1 MKKYIIELKNRFFLL
16 LLTSLSMLMVGYI
29 YKENL
34 LFLFLESEMFTRN
47 EFQTDYF
54 IFTDVSEVFLVYI
67 QLILFLNFQVTLV
80 YLCYHSFVFISSGLF
95 KKEYYYSRYLLKVL
109 IFVWLLSICIS
120 KYIFIPIMRD
130 FFFNFQNFSSINLHF
145 EAKLNQYFD
154 FYVKFY
160 YMFIFYCQIFTLLFF
175 FLDYVNTNIRM
186 IKKFRKLYYY
196 CFILFSTFISPPDIF
211 NQIFISFFLITLYE
225 FFIFR
230 LMFRSYN
237 NF

>member
-1 MKKYIIELKNRFFLL
+1 M
-16 LLTSLSMLMVGYI
+16 LTVGYI

-34 LFLFLESEMFTRN
+34 LFLFLESEIFTRN

-67 QLILFLNFQVTLV
+67 QLILFLNFQITLA
-80 YLCYHSFVFISSGLF
+80 YLCYHSFVFVSSGLF
-95 KKEYYYSRYLLKVL
+95 KKEYYYSRYMFRVL
-109 IFVWLLSICIS
+109 IFVWLFSISIS
-120 KYIFIPIMRD
+120 KYVFIPIMRD

-175 FLDYVNTNIRM
+175 FLDYVNTNIN
-186 IKKFRKLYYY
+186 IVKKFRKLYYY
-196 CFILFSTFISPPDIF
+196 CFILLSTFISPPDIF
-211 NQIFISFFLITLYE
+211 NQILISFFLIVLYE
-225 FFIFR
+225 LFIFR
-230 LMFRSYN
+230 LMFKVL
-237 NF
+237 